1 MTQEEK
7 EKLRNILYN
16 KKCIADYRDEDP
28 FVGIYFSDLIDL
40 LEDYKRLAETEWF
53 QKHYN
58 DKSLGEIIQ
67 FFNDII
73 ENQKDIPGEFANL
86 VNEHFWDLIDDK
98 QN

>member
-1 MTQEEK
+1 MSK
-7 EKLRNILYN
+7 
-16 KKCIADYRDEDP
+16 DYRER
-28 FVGIYFSDLIDL
+28 YN
-40 LEDYKRLAETEWF
+40 RLAETEWF

-67 FFNDII
+67 FFDDII
-73 ENQKDIPGEFANL
+73 ENQKGIPEEFASL

>member
-1 MTQEEK
+1 MLK
-7 EKLRNILYN
+7 
-16 KKCIADYRDEDP
+16 DYRE
-28 FVGIYFSDLIDL
+28 S
-40 LEDYKRLAETEWF
+40 YKRLSETEWF

-67 FFNDII
+67 FFDDII
-73 ENQKDIPGEFANL
+73 ENQKDIPEEFANL